1 MPIPVQAQCRLCGRV
16 RQRFEEPGVE
26 SEYRAWRADRAVP
39 FARVAMYASLVG
51 WGAATVAALLVAPEL
66 SRPLLIGF
74 VALIVPFAILIFRM
88 SALERW
94 RRWIVPASALVN
106 CIGGIVATL
115 IARHAGLQL
124 DGSGYPDVGTVG
136 VVLFVYYGCTIIRL
150 PPVVATFAVTPYV
163 LLQQWFLLRSYPAD
177 DSRGA
182 LMSVLLWVAVVS
194 GVWLSAALERVWR
207 QSYQQERLIQGQQ
220 RVIEQERERAE
231 LLLHNILP
239 QDIAEQLKAR
249 PGTIARTHDEVTV
262 LFADLCGFT
271 PLAADLSAT
280 EVVELLNEIFS
291 RFDAL
296 CAQHGVEKI
305 KTIGDAYMAVAG
317 VPQPRADHA
326 EACADL
332 ALAMRA
338 EVAKLAA
345 RLGRPLDFRIGMH
358 MGPVIAGVIG
368 SSKFAYDL
376 WGDTVNTAARM
387 ESHGV
392 AGAIQVTA
400 ELAGRLRSRGYTL
413 RERGP
418 VDVKG
423 KGMLDT
429 WILEG

>member
-16 RQRFEEPGVE
+16 RQRFEEPDVE
-26 SEYRAWRADRAVP
+26 ADYRVWRAHRAVP
-39 FARVAMYASLVG
+39 FARVAMYASILG
-51 WGAATVAALLVAPEL
+51 WGAATVAAMLEAPEL

-74 VALIVPFAILIFRM
+74 VGLILPFAGVVLRVA
-88 SALERW
+88 ALERG
-94 RRWIVPASALVN
+94 IVLASALVN
-106 CIGGIVATL
+106 GTAGIVATL
-115 IARHAGLQL
+115 IARHAGLQM
-124 DGSGYPDVGTVG
+124 DGSGYPDVSTVV

-150 PPVVATFAVTPYV
+150 PPVVATFTVTPYV
-163 LLQQWFLLRSYPAD
+163 LLQQWFLLHSYPAD
-177 DSRGA
+177 DSRRT

-207 QSYQQERLIQGQQ
+207 QSFQQERLIEGQQ
-220 RVIEQERERAE
+220 VVIQQERERAE
-231 LLLHNILP
+231 LLLQNILP
-239 QDIAEQLKAR
+239 EDIATQLKAR
-249 PGTIARTHDEVTV
+249 PGTVAESHDEVTV
-262 LFADLCGFT
+262 VFADLCGFT
-271 PLAADLSAT
+271 PLAAELSAT
-280 EVVELLNEIFS
+280 QVVELLNEVFS
-291 RFDAL
+291 RFDEL
-296 CAQHGVEKI
+296 CAEHGVEKI

-338 EVAKLAA
+338 EVGKLAA
-345 RLGRPLDFRIGMH
+345 QLGRPMDFRIGMH

-387 ESHGV
+387 EAHGV
-392 AGAIQVTA
+392 PGQIQVTA
-400 ELAGRLRSRGYTL
+400 ELADRLRSRGYEL

-423 KGMLDT
+423 KGVLTTWLLD
-429 WILEG
+429 G